1 MLAGARQAR
10 RIKEKYLRA
19 GIPLNLMQRYNLVD
33 FLFPSTIYLAE
44 IEVSSLGLS
53 AWCACSLKIVLA
65 VLRQDVAFFDTAE
78 SGGELQTGINVDTVS
93 VKLTRLC
100 ISHND
105 MIKSKL
111 AILTCQWETLRPH

>member
-19 GIPLNLMQRYNLVD
+19 GISLRPLQRYNSVD
-33 FLFPSTIYLAE
+33 FRFPSTIYLAE
-44 IEVSSLGLS
+44 IESSSLGLS
-53 AWCACSLKIVLA
+53 AWCVYSLKIVLA

-100 ISHND
+100 VPHND
-105 MIKSKL
+105 MIKRKL
-111 AILTCQWETLRPH
+111 AFLICQ